1 MKTKRILIRV
11 VLFIVSVFALFGIVG
26 SKGDVLTANA
36 ATNTSDL
43 SFLLNSETQEYKV
56 KIANRSAKEITI
68 PMTYEGLPVTAIN
81 DSRFMG
87 CTSLERILISSS
99 IKTIGN
105 NAFDFFKQ
113 NKKIGFNTLST
124 RS

>member
-36 ATNTSDL
+36 TTSTSDL

-56 KIANRSAKEITI
+56 RIANRSAKEITI
-68 PMTYEGLPVTAIN
+68 PMTYEGLPVTAID
-81 DSRFMG
+81 DSGFMG
-87 CTSLERILISSS
+87 CTSLEKVVIPSS

-105 NAFDFFKQ
+105 SAFMRCTKL
-113 NKKIGFNTLST
+113 KKV
-124 RS
+124 